1 MTMTG
6 MRWSA
11 LATMLLFAATLWSQ
25 DLLYERTDGRT
36 MTLDSLPDSRM
47 TLLLF
52 YDPECGDCQQELF
65 VMRHSSQLRQAIAEV
80 RLQVLAVCTEPNDS
94 LWRHTVSE
102 MPPTWVPVMLRS
114 DNWFASPYDLT
125 SLPAMYLLG
134 KDRKIVLKDT
144 DLYEVME
151 FMRKNKES
159 EE

>member
-6 MRWSA
+6 KRQYA
-11 LATMLLFAATLWSQ
+11 LGLLLLFAVALWSQ
-25 DLLYERTDGRT
+25 DLLYERTDGRSLT
-36 MTLDSLPDSRM
+36 IDSLPDSRM

-52 YDPECGDCQQELF
+52 YDPECSDCQQELF

-102 MPPTWVPVMLRS
+102 MPSTWVPVMLRS
-114 DNWFASPYDLT
+114 DNWFDSPYDLS

-134 KDRKIVLKDT
+134 RNREILLKET
-144 DLYEVME
+144 DLYQVLELL
-151 FMRKNKES
+151 RKTE
-159 EE
+159 

>member
-52 YDPECGDCQQELF
+52 YDPECSDCQQELF
-65 VMRHSSQLRQAIAEV
+65 VMRHSSQLRQAIAEA
-80 RLQVLAVCTEPNDS
+80 RMQVLAVCTEPNDS

-102 MPPTWVPVMLRS
+102 MPLRPLVAPGHVS
-114 DNWFASPYDLT
+114 A
-125 SLPAMYLLG
+125 G
-134 KDRKIVLKDT
+134 KRPQDRAQRHRPL
-144 DLYEVME
+144 
-151 FMRKNKES
+151 
-159 EE
+159 